1 MRKQQENSL
10 KSIKMDPPGGM
21 TISVG
26 EAAQLL
32 NTSRSTL
39 KRHAA
44 EWGLR
49 TFWDGRGRRYSFQ
62 ELKEVRDGTPEP
74 QEPPAMTRELDAIT
88 QYDLP
93 GGYRFRVYRTDSEK
107 SYVGFFA
114 FEEYDHIESELS
126 YALGA
131 GTYYLKLLDEN
142 NRMTPYTFVVH
153 LLDPDEERQEELAEL
168 RSIKQMT
175 RHYINM
181 TEAMKGTT
189 DDN

>member
-1 MRKQQENSL
+1 MRKQQKKSL

-26 EAAQLL
+26 EAARLL

-49 TFWDGRGRRYSFQ
+49 TFWDGRGRRYSSQ
-62 ELKEVRDGTPEP
+62 ELKAVRDGTPPP

-114 FEEYDHIESELS
+114 FEEYYHIERELS
-126 YALGA
+126 YELGA

-142 NRMTPYTFVVH
+142 NRMTPYTFVVY

-168 RSIKQMT
+168 RSIKRMT
-175 RHYINM
+175 RHSINI
-181 TEAMKGTT
+181 TKILKGST